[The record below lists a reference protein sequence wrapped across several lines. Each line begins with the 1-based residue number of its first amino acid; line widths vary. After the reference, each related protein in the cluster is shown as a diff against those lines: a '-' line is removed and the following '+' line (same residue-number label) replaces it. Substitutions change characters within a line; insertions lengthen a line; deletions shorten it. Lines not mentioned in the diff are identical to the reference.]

1 MSIGF
6 FGRVFGAAACCY
18 AAATNAHHSTAMYDV
33 ERTMQVRGQVVSY
46 EWTNPHVYIRVR
58 PEEPDGAQAW
68 TIETGSPTMVER
80 IGLFRDSL
88 RPGDRVVVDAY
99 PSRSA
104 TRRMAL
110 FVSVRKE
117 DGSLAVGREQSARSG
132 APTPVPAM
140 NLSGNWLPATPEFV
154 KFIGPP
160 SEWPL
165 TAKGREAVAA
175 FTDAE
180 SEAPQC
186 VSIAAPFLMAW
197 TELKQIEVGDDTT
210 IIRAALIDAVE
221 RVVHMNAT
229 SHDGAEP
236 ANQGHS
242 IGRWEAG
249 VLVVDTAHFAPHTSG
264 TRAGV
269 PSGAQKHLIERFA
282 LNADKTRLTYSYELT
297 DPEYLTQAVT
307 GNVQWAHRPDLAY
320 TGYEC
325 DVENARRFLEE

>member
-1 MSIGF
+1 
-6 FGRVFGAAACCY
+6 
-18 AAATNAHHSTAMYDV
+18 MYDV
-33 ERTMQVRGQVVSY
+33 ERTMQLRGRVVDY
-46 EWTNPHVYIRVR
+46 EWTNPHVYIRVT
-58 PEEPDGAQAW
+58 PDEPVGAETW

-110 FVSVRKE
+110 FVAVRKE
-117 DGSLAVGREQSARSG
+117 DGSLAVGRDQSARP
-132 APTPVPAM
+132 APPPSSPATS
-140 NLSGNWLPATPEFV
+140 LAGNWLPATPEFLRFV
-154 KFIGPP
+154 GPP

-165 TAKGREAVAA
+165 TARGRDAVAA
-175 FTDAE
+175 FSDAE
-180 SEAPQC
+180 SEAPLC

-197 TELKQIEVGDDTT
+197 TELKQIELGDDTT

-229 SHDGAEP
+229 SHDGATP
-236 ANQGHS
+236 SNQGHS
-242 IGRWEAG
+242 IGRWEDG
-249 VLVVDTAHFAPHTSG
+249 VLVVDTTQFAVHSSG

-269 PSGAQKHLIERFA
+269 PSSAQKHLIERFA
-282 LNADKTRLTYSYELT
+282 LHPDATRLTYSYELT
-297 DPEYLTQAVT
+297 DPEYLTQTVT
-307 GNVQWAHRPDLAY
+307 GSVQWAHRPDLAY

-325 DVENARRFLEE
+325 DVENARRFLEQ